1 MRVVVRRNSAWMRL
15 LGVVLA
21 SFSAGFGEIT
31 FLALASFYPKYRSPA
46 VCMCVCVV
54 RAVMRVR
61 SYV

>member
-1 MRVVVRRNSAWMRL
+1 MRL